1 MLLSRL
7 SSRHGGCCSG
17 FVLRG
22 VVKASDWLGS
32 GQLAAAGFAFRLL
45 TRNSVAVCVTRLLP
59 LRSFWSLLLVAR
71 LLPLP
76 EAIARRLQ
84 NAENYQG
91 VRSFPATHGEN
102 AFPSRAKNLLA
113 PLPPP

>member
-45 TRNSVAVCVTRLLP
+45 TRNSVAVCV
-59 LRSFWSLLLVAR
+59 
-71 LLPLP
+71 
-76 EAIARRLQ
+76 
-84 NAENYQG
+84 
-91 VRSFPATHGEN
+91 
-102 AFPSRAKNLLA
+102 
-113 PLPPP
+113 